1 MFYKVV
7 PLLET
12 YGNFE
17 DEVVWLRFEILLLI
31 RCEKCT
37 FPILKSLKSH
47 TNFTS
52 SVAPLNLEWAQIF
65 REAYVVTELRN
76 SA

>member
-12 YGNFE
+12 YGNLK

-31 RCEKCT
+31 GCEKCT
-37 FPILKSLKSH
+37 FSILKKIKSN
-47 TNFTS
+47 TNFNS
-52 SVAPLNLEWAQIF
+52 SVALLNLDQMGSNFQGSFYGPLAVEQ
-65 REAYVVTELRN
+65 
-76 SA
+76 